1 MYMWFNC
8 VYMFNKALCIN
19 CVFLYKVCLVVQSL
33 SCVKLFPTPWIAHA
47 RFPCPSTSPK
57 ICSQT
62 CPLSQWCH
70 PIIWSMSW
78 LFPLDSQSTGVSASA
93 SALPMNIQSWFPLGL
108 TGLISLLSTGLS
120 RAFFNTTIWSIS
132 SLMLSLLYGPTF
144 TAIRDYWKNHSF
156 DYTDLCC

>member
-1 MYMWFNC
+1 MWFNC

-70 PIIWSMSW
+70 PIISSMSR

>member
-1 MYMWFNC
+1 MWFNC

-19 CVFLYKVCLVVQSL
+19 CVFLYKVCLVFQSL

-70 PIIWSMSW
+70 PIIWSMSR

-132 SLMLSLLYGPTF
+132 SLMLSLLYSPTF

>member
-1 MYMWFNC
+1 MWFNC

-70 PIIWSMSW
+70 PIISSMSR

-132 SLMLSLLYGPTF
+132 SLMLSLVYGPTF
-144 TAIRDYWKNHSF
+144 TAIRDYWKNQSF